1 MPNLNL
7 PFDAMTQD
15 EIVSFIQ
22 KNIVPLSPEEQS
34 CLYLKANDLLAE
46 IGMNGLRDL
55 HARIISETGITFQW
69 MIDGKWF
76 DIPNTVAHYAERLQ

>member
-1 MPNLNL
+1 MHKINL

-15 EIVSFIQ
+15 EVVSFIQ
-22 KNIVPLSPEEQS
+22 KYILPLSPEEQS
-34 CLYLKANDLLAE
+34 RLHLKANDLLAE

-55 HARIISETGITFQW
+55 HARIIEETGITFQW